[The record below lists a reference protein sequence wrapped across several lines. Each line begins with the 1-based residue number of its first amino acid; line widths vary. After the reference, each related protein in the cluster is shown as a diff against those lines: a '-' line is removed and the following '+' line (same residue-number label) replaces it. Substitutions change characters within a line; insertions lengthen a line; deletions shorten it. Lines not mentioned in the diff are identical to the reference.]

1 MSLSLPIPA
10 SRNGPTTVNIYQ
22 CLDYFVQDEILEGDN
37 AWNCPRCK
45 KPRRA
50 SKSLTLAKLPD
61 VLLIHLK
68 RFSVEG
74 LFNNKLETVI
84 DSPIR

>member
-1 MSLSLPIPA
+1 MSLSLPIPT
-10 SRNGPTTVNIYQ
+10 SRNGPTIMSIYQ

-45 KPRRA
+45 KPCRA
-50 SKSLTLAKLPD
+50 SKSLTLSKLPD

-74 LFNNKLETVI
+74 LFNNKLETMI